1 MKDNKI
7 ITTGAKLIITDF
19 NHLPENPKDFWMNE
33 YTDNYIVYDKAHRFN
48 ETNKIIHKENLG
60 SNIHEIFEF
69 IYSHYDKL
77 PEIMIFC
84 KGNVFPRHCSE
95 EKFKKIINNTELTPI
110 QNYIRNTPKYSPNIY
125 AYVDDNDLYYEKP
138 IEVNTTV
145 NRIHKSKYIFS
156 YSQLLDE
163 IFEDSY
169 VGEYICF
176 APGANYIITKN
187 DALKFNK
194 NFYKTMLGFISWT
207 TIPGESYLFERA
219 LFTIYGSDFIIKNKY
234 KNNNNE

>member
-19 NHLPENPKDFWMNE
+19 NHLPENPKDFWMDE

-48 ETNKIIHKENLG
+48 ETNKIVHKENLG

-69 IYSHYDKL
+69 IYSHYDDL

-95 EKFKKIINNTELTPI
+95 DKFKKIINNTEFTPI

-125 AYVDDNDLYYEKP
+125 SYVDDNDLYYEKP
-138 IEVNTTV
+138 IEVNATV

-219 LFTIYGSDFIIKNKY
+219 MITIYSSKFKIKAKY
-234 KNNNNE
+234 LNNDYY